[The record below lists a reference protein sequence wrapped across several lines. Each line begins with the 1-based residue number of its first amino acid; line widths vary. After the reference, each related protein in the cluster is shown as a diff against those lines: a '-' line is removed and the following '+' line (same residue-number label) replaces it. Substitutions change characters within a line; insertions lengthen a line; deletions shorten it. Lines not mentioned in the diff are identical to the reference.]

1 MRRWQIK
8 IITSGKPDKEGKQS
22 LDTHVTHPDCRV
34 SGQTY
39 YANAD
44 QVLKRLRH
52 KIAHQY
58 WIDKFRKRMASIQ
71 NHECADT
78 NP

>member
-8 IITSGKPDKEGKQS
+8 IITYDKPDKDGKQS
-22 LDTHVTHPDCRV
+22 LDIHVTHPDGRV

-44 QVLKRLRH
+44 EVLKRLQH
-52 KIAHQY
+52 NIAHQY
-58 WIDKFRKRMASIQ
+58 WIDKFRRRTASTR
-71 NHECADT
+71 NHERADP